1 MIIEQVI
8 IAQLIVLS
16 NQLHLVGAKMSKS
29 IKSVLNSVRE
39 SDRKIIN
46 LIISSGG
53 QVFEKDIRS
62 TLDEPRTTI
71 WRTIKRLE
79 DRGIIIVTK
88 FHHQNLVKISDNF
101 E

>member
-1 MIIEQVI
+1 
-8 IAQLIVLS
+8 
-16 NQLHLVGAKMSKS
+16 MSKS
-29 IKSVLNSVRE
+29 IKTILDSVRE
-39 SDRKIIN
+39 SDKRIIQ

-53 QVFEKDIRS
+53 QAFEKDIRS

-79 DRGIIIVTK
+79 QRGFIIVTK
-88 FHHQNLVKISDNF
+88 FNHQNLVKISGNF